1 MDERLTHSAVP
12 PLRGSEH
19 EPKMAA
25 CRNVPNRIVIM
36 KRFAGLCLAA
46 WSAAALL
53 YFGRHSAALIVLS
66 GVLVLAGFDL
76 LRPDSGNGA

>member
-1 MDERLTHSAVP
+1 MGAETGHVAAPFLPH
-12 PLRGSEH
+12 
-19 EPKMAA
+19 PKS
-25 CRNVPNRIVIM
+25 IM

-66 GVLVLAGFDL
+66 GVLALAGFDL
-76 LRPDSGNGA
+76 VRPESDHNA

>member
-1 MDERLTHSAVP
+1 
-12 PLRGSEH
+12 
-19 EPKMAA
+19 
-25 CRNVPNRIVIM
+25 M

-76 LRPDSGNGA
+76 LRPDSSNGA

>member
-1 MDERLTHSAVP
+1 MPSLHGLER
-12 PLRGSEH
+12 
-19 EPKMAA
+19 EPKMSA
-25 CRNVPNRIVIM
+25 CRHVPNRIAM
-36 KRFAGLCLAA
+36 KSFAGLCLAA

>member
-1 MDERLTHSAVP
+1 MRP
-12 PLRGSEH
+12 PNLEYRFESRCN
-19 EPKMAA
+19 P
-25 CRNVPNRIVIM
+25 VM

-66 GVLVLAGFDL
+66 GVLMLAGFDL
-76 LRPDSGNGA
+76 FRPESGQNP

>member
-1 MDERLTHSAVP
+1 
-12 PLRGSEH
+12 
-19 EPKMAA
+19 
-25 CRNVPNRIVIM
+25 M
-36 KRFAGLCLAA
+36 KRFAALCITT

-76 LRPDSGNGA
+76 LRPDTNNAAS